1 ARRVADLLDDR
12 PRLVSSVGMVCS
24 GMLILAAASAVAAAS
39 STENWLVVVVVVA
52 VLLGVG
58 DILPRLLG
66 RRFPRPV
73 AYASSPLLTFAVGLG
88 GWAAER
94 PLDDNGNGV
103 DSGEDVDDDEEELA
117 LISSV
122 LRFSETIVREVMVP
136 RLDMVTVDV
145 DATADEL
152 AAASIEHGFSRF
164 PVMDEDEVVG
174 VVLVK
179 DLLPGL
185 GAGHDSPVTVR
196 AGMRPAVFVPEG
208 KQIADLLAGMRAGKT
223 TQAIV
228 VDDVEVVGVVLVK
241 DLLPGLV
248 AGHASPVT
256 VRSVMRPAVFVPEVK
271 QIADLLTE
279 MRASKTHMAIV
290 VDEFGDIAGLVTIE
304 DLLEELVGEISDE
317 TDEEEVWVE
326 PLGVGRWR
334 VDARL
339 SVEDL
344 ARLLDAELPEGD
356 WDTVGGLVLG
366 LAERVPEEEETFQ
379 VDSASLSVA
388 RMQGRRVAE
397 VVVTAGS
404 AKRSDS

>member
-1 ARRVADLLDDR
+1 MTPVFAFIAIVAAFVSGWLRAAGSAVSQIPRADAHHDAAEGRRGARRVADLLDDR

-185 GAGHDSPVTVR
+185 VAGHD
-196 AGMRPAVFVPEG
+196 
-208 KQIADLLAGMRAGKT
+208 
-223 TQAIV
+223 
-228 VDDVEVVGVVLVK
+228 
-241 DLLPGLV
+241 
-248 AGHASPVT
+248 SPVT